1 MTLLINN
8 PSMRIYNILW
18 HITQHSFSRGLSSSQ
33 MKRKLCKHFSK
44 MSLFTAQYFKFN
56 FCAPIF
62 QFPLEQQI
70 GGAFCRRPL
79 SKTSAE
85 NFRQCSPTLDSTYHL
100 QTHFHRLEK
109 WSNQRKL
116 ARSRIWEDEKV
127 QSVRKGVDGHGLER
141 KRSRNEMDHWWHTSL
156 SARPHNHYTN
166 TQSPHKQTQT
176 QRNKD
181 KHGHINII
189 ASKVFSDQR
198 RLLGQTS
205 PPTTNN
211 RKQYLPFL
219 SHICWENV
227 CLFVYLFVYMFLYIS
242 LFVYLFI
249 CVFVY
254 FD

>member
-1 MTLLINN
+1 MLIF
-8 PSMRIYNILW
+8 NILW

-70 GGAFCRRPL
+70 GGAFCRRAL

-109 WSNQRKL
+109 WSNQRWKKL
-116 ARSRIWEDEKV
+116 GRSRIWEDEKV

-166 TQSPHKQTQT
+166 TQSPNKQTQT
-176 QRNKD
+176 QKKQRQTRPHKYFSI
-181 KHGHINII
+181 KSIFRSKKIIGINY
-189 ASKVFSDQR
+189 A
-198 RLLGQTS
+198 
-205 PPTTNN
+205 TNN
-211 RKQYLPFL
+211 QKQFLPFL
-219 SHICWENV
+219 SHVCWESV
-227 CLFVYLFVYMFLYIS
+227 CLFLYLCICVFICVYVLYICLFVYLY
-242 LFVYLFI
+242 I